1 MDRDHSEV
9 RRAALYNLPRN
20 PATLPYI
27 LARTRD
33 VDPILRRT
41 VYHGSLSA
49 TALPDSRELSIG
61 QREDIARNGLGDREG
76 SVRKA
81 VAEMLGGWVDQAD
94 GDLLGVGA

>member
-1 MDRDHSEV
+1 M
-9 RRAALYNLPRN
+9 
-20 PATLPYI
+20 
-27 LARTRD
+27 
-33 VDPILRRT
+33 
-41 VYHGSLSA
+41 
-49 TALPDSRELSIG
+49 LSIE